1 VKAVIDIKALAHI
14 ARRFHPIN
22 EKFAFIG
29 GAIIPLLLDEP
40 LVTAIRHTK
49 DIDIII
55 EIVSRLEFFRLEE
68 RLRSLGFKHDMSEGA
83 PKCRWIVDGVIVDVM
98 PVSGEAAEWRS
109 KWFPEALAASEKVKL
124 NEKVTANI
132 ITAPFFIATK
142 LEAFFDRG
150 NKDFYASVDL
160 EDIITV
166 LDGRSSILKEINNLP
181 HPLHSYLSN
190 QFAELIKDPD
200 FIECLPGH
208 LLPDTASQERLP
220 FLLKLLHQLA
230 TIQE

>member
-1 VKAVIDIKALAHI
+1 MKVSIDIKALAHV
-14 ARRFHPIN
+14 ARRLRPLDN
-22 EKFAFIG
+22 KFAFIG

-40 LVTAIRHTK
+40 LVTAIRPTK

-55 EIVSRLEFFRLEE
+55 EIVSLLDYFSFEE
-68 RLRSLGFKHDMSEGA
+68 RARALGFKHDMSEGA
-83 PKCRWIVDGVIVDVM
+83 PKCRWLVDGIIVDVM

-109 KWFPEALAASEKVKL
+109 KWFPEALYASVKVKL
-124 NEKVTANI
+124 NTEVTANV
-132 ITAPFFIATK
+132 ITAPFFLVTK

-150 NKDFYASVDL
+150 NKDFYASADL

-166 LDGRSSILKEINNLP
+166 LDGRSSILREIDGLP
-181 HPLHSYLSN
+181 RSLRFYLSK
-190 QFAELIKDPD
+190 QFTALIKDPN

-220 FLLKLLHQLA
+220 QLLNNLRHIA
-230 TIQE
+230 AI

>member
-1 VKAVIDIKALAHI
+1 MKVEIDLEALVHV
-14 ARRFHPIN
+14 ARIFHTLN

-40 LVTAIRHTK
+40 MVTAIRPTK

-55 EIVSRLEFFRLEE
+55 EIVSRLDFFHLEK
-68 RLRSLGFKHDMSEGA
+68 RMRAIGFQHDMSEGA
-83 PKCRWIVDGVIVDVM
+83 PKCRWIVDSILVDVM

-109 KWFPEALAASEKVKL
+109 KWFPEALAAAVEVELSKGVM
-124 NEKVTANI
+124 ANI
-132 ITAPFFIATK
+132 VTAPFFIATK

-150 NKDFYASVDL
+150 NKDFYASADL

-166 LDGRSSILKEINNLP
+166 LDARSSILKEIDDLP
-181 HPLHSYLSN
+181 DPLHSYIAS
-190 QFAELIKDPD
+190 QFTILINAPD

-220 FLLKLLHQLA
+220 RLLDILHRLA
-230 TIQE
+230 AI